1 MTTTPSMSQTTSQTA
16 SQVGRST
23 TAPAVSIFDR
33 PLATLFLAAINGALW
48 GALVAVVVGS
58 ALALVTGLEVRPL
71 MGPAMLA
78 GLAGAVTFAALRTA
92 EYPWRAPQSLASAL
106 VFAAVLVLAS
116 LGRPFAL
123 TFGEAPLVWSV
134 ALISGTAGTQWVIA
148 ASQHPIRFGAMN
160 RFRRERAMMLSLRAF
175 GFVFFGTIMVLP
187 LYVMVMTSLKTQQEL
202 LANPL
207 NLWPSFERGL
217 MGPFRSYIELFQIY
231 GFGRYIWNSALISL
245 ATVVV
250 TLLFAVPGSYAVSRL
265 SFPGRA
271 SMSRS
276 ILMIYLVPAIVLVIP
291 LYAIFAKLG
300 LRDSLW
306 GLLVVYP
313 ATTLPV
319 ALYMLQGYFRGVPAE
334 LEEAGLMDGCSRLR
348 VIWSITLPLSIPALA
363 SVSLYV
369 FMIAWNEFLF
379 AFMFLDDPKM
389 FTLSRGVVS
398 LDSSEVPRQ
407 HLMAGA
413 VVSTVPI
420 VIIFLWAERFMVQG
434 LTSGGVKG

>member
-1 MTTTPSMSQTTSQTA
+1 MSTASAPRPSM
-16 SQVGRST
+16 
-23 TAPAVSIFDR
+23 FDR
-33 PLATLFLAAINGALW
+33 PAGTLALAGINGLLW
-48 GALVAVVVGS
+48 GVVVSILIG
-58 ALALVTGLEVRPL
+58 AGLALVTGLALRPQL
-71 MGPAMLA
+71 GTFALA
-78 GLAGAVTFAALRTA
+78 GLVGAAVHAGLRADALG
-92 EYPWRAPQSLASAL
+92 WRSPQSLAPLAAILLVSLAL
-106 VFAAVLVLAS
+106 SGLQPFN
-116 LGRPFAL
+116 LGI
-123 TFGEAPLVWSV
+123 GEAPLAWLASLLLT
-134 ALISGTAGTQWVIA
+134 ALGLHWVIL
-148 ASQHPIRFGAMN
+148 ASQHPIRFGRMN
-160 RFRRERAMMLSLRAF
+160 RFRREQALMLSLRAF
-175 GFVFFGTIMVLP
+175 GFVFFGVIVVLP
-187 LYVMVMTSLKTQQEL
+187 LYVLVMTSLKTQQAL

-207 NLWPSFERGL
+207 DLWPDFDQGL
-217 MGPFRSYIELFQIY
+217 MTPLRSYIELFRDFD
-231 GFGRYIWNSALISL
+231 FGRYMWNSALISV
-245 ATVVV
+245 ATVVI

-265 SFPGRA
+265 SFPGRLT
-271 SMSRS
+271 MSRS

-300 LRDSLW
+300 LRDNLW

-319 ALYMLQGYFRGVPAE
+319 ALYMLQGYFRGVPRE

-348 VIWSITLPLSIPALA
+348 VIWSITLPLSVPALA

>member
-1 MTTTPSMSQTTSQTA
+1 MNTPSIYDS
-16 SQVGRST
+16 R
-23 TAPAVSIFDR
+23 I
-33 PLATLFLAAINGALW
+33 ATLILAALNGALW
-48 GALVAVVVGS
+48 GLVVSILVGS
-58 ALALVTGLEVRPL
+58 GLALLTGLELRPL
-71 MGPAMLA
+71 LGPSMLA
-78 GLAGAVTFAALRTA
+78 GLGAGATHAFLRRDEA
-92 EYPWRAPQSLASAL
+92 SWRSVSSLISAL
-106 VFAAVLVLAS
+106 VFVVLLLAVS
-116 LGRPFAL
+116 LGRPYAVTIGDGAVIWMIAL
-123 TFGEAPLVWSV
+123 VLATVS
-134 ALISGTAGTQWVIA
+134 TQWVIM

-160 RFRRERAMMLSLRAF
+160 RFRREQAMMLSLRAF
-175 GFVFFGTIMVLP
+175 GFVFFGAIVVLP
-187 LYVMVMTSLKTQQEL
+187 LYVMVMTSLKTQQAL

-207 NLWPSFERGL
+207 NLFPSFEDGVL
-217 MGPFRSYIELFQIY
+217 GPFRSYIELFQIY
-231 GFGRYIWNSALISL
+231 DFGRYIWNSALISV
-245 ATVVV
+245 ATVVI

-265 SFPGRA
+265 SFPGR
-271 SMSRS
+271 STLSRS

-348 VIWSITLPLSIPALA
+348 VIWSITLPLSVPALA

-420 VIIFLWAERFMVQG
+420 VVIFLWAERFMVQG

>member
-1 MTTTPSMSQTTSQTA
+1 MNTPSIYDT
-16 SQVGRST
+16 R
-23 TAPAVSIFDR
+23 I
-33 PLATLFLAAINGALW
+33 ATLLLAALNGALW
-48 GALVAVVVGS
+48 GLVVSILVG
-58 ALALVTGLEVRPL
+58 AGLALLTGLELRPL
-71 MGPAMLA
+71 LGPSMLA
-78 GLAGAVTFAALRTA
+78 GLGAGATHAFLRRDEA
-92 EYPWRAPQSLASAL
+92 SWRSVSSQISAL
-106 VFAAVLVLAS
+106 VFVVLLLAVS
-116 LGRPFAL
+116 LGRPYAVTIGDGAVIWMIAL
-123 TFGEAPLVWSV
+123 VLATVS
-134 ALISGTAGTQWVIA
+134 TQWVIM

-160 RFRRERAMMLSLRAF
+160 RFRREQAMMLSLRAF
-175 GFVFFGTIMVLP
+175 GFVFFGAIVVLP
-187 LYVMVMTSLKTQQEL
+187 LYVMVMTSLKTQQAL

-207 NLWPSFERGL
+207 NLFPSFEDGVL
-217 MGPFRSYIELFQIY
+217 GPFRSYIELFQIY
-231 GFGRYIWNSALISL
+231 DFGRYIWNSALISV
-245 ATVVV
+245 ATVVI

-265 SFPGRA
+265 SFPGR
-271 SMSRS
+271 STLSRS

-348 VIWSITLPLSIPALA
+348 VIWSITLPLSVPALA

-420 VIIFLWAERFMVQG
+420 VVIFLWAERFMVQG

>member
-1 MTTTPSMSQTTSQTA
+1 MN
-16 SQVGRST
+16 
-23 TAPAVSIFDR
+23 APSIFDTR
-33 PLATLFLAAINGALW
+33 LAILALAGLNGAVW
-48 GALVAVVVGS
+48 GLVVSILVGS
-58 ALALVTGLEVRPL
+58 GLALLTGLELRPL
-71 MGPAMLA
+71 LGPSLVAGMGCGVVHA
-78 GLAGAVTFAALRTA
+78 GLRRDDFCWRTV
-92 EYPWRAPQSLASAL
+92 PSLASAG
-106 VFAAVLVLAS
+106 VFMVLVLALS
-116 LGRPFAL
+116 LGRPYAVTLGDGPLIWLIAL
-123 TFGEAPLVWSV
+123 GLATL
-134 ALISGTAGTQWVIA
+134 GTQWVIM

-175 GFVFFGTIMVLP
+175 GFVFFGAIVVLP
-187 LYVMVMTSLKTQQEL
+187 LYVMVMTSLKTQGEL

-207 NLWPSFERGL
+207 NLFPSFENGL
-217 MGPFRSYIELFQIY
+217 LGPFRSYIELFQIY
-231 GFGRYIWNSALISL
+231 DFGRYIWNSALISL
-245 ATVVV
+245 ATVVI

-265 SFPGRA
+265 NFPGR
-271 SMSRS
+271 STLSRS

-348 VIWSITLPLSIPALA
+348 VIWSITLPLSVPALA

-413 VVSTVPI
+413 VVSTAPI
-420 VIIFLWAERFMVQG
+420 VVIFLWAERFMVQG

>member
-1 MTTTPSMSQTTSQTA
+1 MNAPSIYDSRM
-16 SQVGRST
+16 
-23 TAPAVSIFDR
+23 
-33 PLATLFLAAINGALW
+33 ATLILAALNGALW
-48 GALVAVVVGS
+48 GLVVSILVGS
-58 ALALVTGLEVRPL
+58 GLALLTGLELRPL
-71 MGPAMLA
+71 LGPSMLA
-78 GLAGAVTFAALRTA
+78 GLGAGATHAFLRRDEALWWSA
-92 EYPWRAPQSLASAL
+92 QSLLSAL
-106 VFAAVLVLAS
+106 VFVVLLLAVS
-116 LGRPFAL
+116 LGRPYAVGVGDGAVIWLIAL
-123 TFGEAPLVWSV
+123 AAATVC
-134 ALISGTAGTQWVIA
+134 TQWVIM

-160 RFRRERAMMLSLRAF
+160 RFRREQAMMLSLRAF
-175 GFVFFGTIMVLP
+175 GFVFFGAIVVLP
-187 LYVMVMTSLKTQQEL
+187 LYVMVMTSLKTQQAL

-207 NLWPSFERGL
+207 NLFPSFEDGL
-217 MGPFRSYIELFQIY
+217 LGPFRSYIELFQVY
-231 GFGRYIWNSALISL
+231 DFGRYIWNSALISV
-245 ATVVV
+245 ATVFI

-265 SFPGRA
+265 SFPGR
-271 SMSRS
+271 STLSRS

-348 VIWSITLPLSIPALA
+348 VIWSITLPLSVPALA

-420 VIIFLWAERFMVQG
+420 VVIFLWAERFMVQG

>member
-1 MTTTPSMSQTTSQTA
+1 MNAPSIYDS
-16 SQVGRST
+16 R
-23 TAPAVSIFDR
+23 I
-33 PLATLFLAAINGALW
+33 ATLILAALNGALW
-48 GALVAVVVGS
+48 GLVVSILVGS
-58 ALALVTGLEVRPL
+58 GLALLTGLELRPL
-71 MGPAMLA
+71 LGPSMLA
-78 GLAGAVTFAALRTA
+78 GLGAGATHAFLRRDEALWWSA
-92 EYPWRAPQSLASAL
+92 QSLVSAL
-106 VFAAVLVLAS
+106 VFVVLLLAVS
-116 LGRPFAL
+116 LGRPYAVAIGDGVVIWLIAL
-123 TFGEAPLVWSV
+123 V
-134 ALISGTAGTQWVIA
+134 AATVCTQWVIM

-160 RFRRERAMMLSLRAF
+160 RFRREQAMMLSLRAF
-175 GFVFFGTIMVLP
+175 GFVFFGAIVVLP
-187 LYVMVMTSLKTQQEL
+187 LYVMVMTSLKTQQAL

-207 NLWPSFERGL
+207 NLFPSFEDGL
-217 MGPFRSYIELFQIY
+217 LGPFRSYIELFQVY
-231 GFGRYIWNSALISL
+231 DFGRYIWNSALISV
-245 ATVVV
+245 ATVFI

-265 SFPGRA
+265 SFPGR
-271 SMSRS
+271 STLSRS

-348 VIWSITLPLSIPALA
+348 VIWSITLPLSVPALA

-420 VIIFLWAERFMVQG
+420 VVIFLWAERFMVQG

>member
-1 MTTTPSMSQTTSQTA
+1 MNTPSIYDT
-16 SQVGRST
+16 R
-23 TAPAVSIFDR
+23 F
-33 PLATLFLAAINGALW
+33 ATLLLAALNGALW
-48 GALVAVVVGS
+48 GLVVSILVGS
-58 ALALVTGLEVRPL
+58 GLALLTGLELRPL
-71 MGPAMLA
+71 LGPSMLA
-78 GLAGAVTFAALRTA
+78 GLGAGATHAFLRRDEA
-92 EYPWRAPQSLASAL
+92 SWRSVSSQISAL
-106 VFAAVLVLAS
+106 VFVVLLLAVS
-116 LGRPFAL
+116 LGRPYAVTIGDGAVIWMIAL
-123 TFGEAPLVWSV
+123 VLATVS
-134 ALISGTAGTQWVIA
+134 TQWVIM

-160 RFRRERAMMLSLRAF
+160 RFRREQAMMLSLRAF
-175 GFVFFGTIMVLP
+175 GFVFFGAIVVLP
-187 LYVMVMTSLKTQQEL
+187 LYVMVMTSLKTQQAL

-207 NLWPSFERGL
+207 NLFPSFEDGFL
-217 MGPFRSYIELFQIY
+217 GPFRSYIELFQIY
-231 GFGRYIWNSALISL
+231 DFGRYIWNSALISI
-245 ATVVV
+245 ATVVI

-265 SFPGRA
+265 SFPGR
-271 SMSRS
+271 STLSRS

-348 VIWSITLPLSIPALA
+348 VIWSITLPLSVPALA

-420 VIIFLWAERFMVQG
+420 VVIFLWAERFMVQG

>member
-1 MTTTPSMSQTTSQTA
+1 MNAPSIYDS
-16 SQVGRST
+16 R
-23 TAPAVSIFDR
+23 I
-33 PLATLFLAAINGALW
+33 ATLILAALNGALW
-48 GALVAVVVGS
+48 GLVVSILVGS
-58 ALALVTGLEVRPL
+58 GLALLTGLELRPL
-71 MGPAMLA
+71 LGPSMLA
-78 GLAGAVTFAALRTA
+78 GLGAGATHAFLRRDEALWWSA
-92 EYPWRAPQSLASAL
+92 QSLVSAL
-106 VFAAVLVLAS
+106 VFVVLLLAVS
-116 LGRPFAL
+116 LGRPYAVAIGDGVEIWLIAL
-123 TFGEAPLVWSV
+123 V
-134 ALISGTAGTQWVIA
+134 AATVCTQWVIM

-160 RFRRERAMMLSLRAF
+160 RFRREQAMMLSLRAF
-175 GFVFFGTIMVLP
+175 GFVFFGAIVVLP
-187 LYVMVMTSLKTQQEL
+187 LYVMVMTSLKTQQAL

-207 NLWPSFERGL
+207 NLFPSFEDGL
-217 MGPFRSYIELFQIY
+217 LGPFRSYIELFQVY
-231 GFGRYIWNSALISL
+231 DFGRYIWNSALISV
-245 ATVVV
+245 ATVFI

-265 SFPGRA
+265 SFPGR
-271 SMSRS
+271 STLSRS

-348 VIWSITLPLSIPALA
+348 VIWSITLPLSVPALA

-420 VIIFLWAERFMVQG
+420 VVIFLWAERFMVQG

>member
-1 MTTTPSMSQTTSQTA
+1 MN
-16 SQVGRST
+16 
-23 TAPAVSIFDR
+23 APSIFDTR
-33 PLATLFLAAINGALW
+33 LAILALAGLNGAVW
-48 GALVAVVVGS
+48 GLVVSILVGS
-58 ALALVTGLEVRPL
+58 GLALLTGLELRPL
-71 MGPAMLA
+71 LGPSLVAGMGCGVVHA
-78 GLAGAVTFAALRTA
+78 GLRRDDFGWRTV
-92 EYPWRAPQSLASAL
+92 PSLASAG
-106 VFAAVLVLAS
+106 VFMVLVLALS
-116 LGRPFAL
+116 LGRPYAVTLGDGPLIWLIAL
-123 TFGEAPLVWSV
+123 GLATL
-134 ALISGTAGTQWVIA
+134 GTQWVIM

-175 GFVFFGTIMVLP
+175 GFVFFGAIVVLP
-187 LYVMVMTSLKTQQEL
+187 LYVMVMTSLKTQGEL

-207 NLWPSFERGL
+207 NLFPSFENGL
-217 MGPFRSYIELFQIY
+217 LGPFRSYIELFQIY
-231 GFGRYIWNSALISL
+231 DFGRYIWNSALISL
-245 ATVVV
+245 ATVVI

-265 SFPGRA
+265 NFPGR
-271 SMSRS
+271 STLSRS

-348 VIWSITLPLSIPALA
+348 VIWSITLPLSVPALA

-413 VVSTVPI
+413 VVSTAPI
-420 VIIFLWAERFMVQG
+420 VVIFLWAERFMVQG

>member
-1 MTTTPSMSQTTSQTA
+1 M
-16 SQVGRST
+16 
-23 TAPAVSIFDR
+23 
-33 PLATLFLAAINGALW
+33 
-48 GALVAVVVGS
+48 
-58 ALALVTGLEVRPL
+58 
-71 MGPAMLA
+71 
-78 GLAGAVTFAALRTA
+78 
-92 EYPWRAPQSLASAL
+92 
-106 VFAAVLVLAS
+106 
-116 LGRPFAL
+116 
-123 TFGEAPLVWSV
+123 
-134 ALISGTAGTQWVIA
+134 
-148 ASQHPIRFGAMN
+148 
-160 RFRRERAMMLSLRAF
+160 
-175 GFVFFGTIMVLP
+175 FFGVIVVLP
-187 LYVMVMTSLKTQQEL
+187 LYVLVMTSLKTQQAL

-207 NLWPSFERGL
+207 DLWPDFDQGL
-217 MGPFRSYIELFQIY
+217 MTPLRSYIELFRDFD
-231 GFGRYIWNSALISL
+231 FGRYMWNSALISV
-245 ATVVV
+245 ATVVI

-265 SFPGRA
+265 SFPGRLT
-271 SMSRS
+271 MSRS

-300 LRDSLW
+300 LRDNLW

-319 ALYMLQGYFRGVPAE
+319 ALYMLQGYFRGVPRE

-348 VIWSITLPLSIPALA
+348 VIWSITLPLSVPALA

-369 FMIAWNEFLF
+369 FRIAGNEFLF

-407 HLMAGA
+407 HLKAGA

>member
-1 MTTTPSMSQTTSQTA
+1 MNAPS
-16 SQVGRST
+16 R
-23 TAPAVSIFDR
+23 FDR
-33 PLATLFLAAINGALW
+33 PLATLALAAINGAFW
-48 GALVAVVVGS
+48 GLIVSIVIGAG
-58 ALALVTGLEVRPL
+58 LALLTGLELRPL
-71 MGPAMLA
+71 LGPALLA
-78 GLAGAVTFAALRTA
+78 GLGCGAVHAFFRRDALA
-92 EYPWRAPQSLASAL
+92 WHAPQSLASAG
-106 VFAAVLVLAS
+106 VFAALALALS
-116 LGRPFAL
+116 LGRPYAVTVTENPVIWL
-123 TFGEAPLVWSV
+123 V
-134 ALISGTAGTQWVIA
+134 ALAAGTAATQWVIA
-148 ASQHPIRFGAMN
+148 ASQHPIRFGQMN
-160 RFRRERAMMLSLRAF
+160 RFRREQAMMLSLRAF
-175 GFVFFGTIMVLP
+175 GFVFFGVIVMLP
-187 LYVMVMTSLKTQQEL
+187 LYVLVMTSLKTQQAL

-207 NLWPSFERGL
+207 DLLPSFENGL
-217 MGPFRSYIELFQIY
+217 LGPLRSYIELFEVY
-231 GFGRYIWNSALISL
+231 NFGRYIWNSALISV
-245 ATVVV
+245 ATVVI

-265 SFPGRA
+265 SFPGR
-271 SMSRS
+271 STLSRS

-348 VIWSITLPLSIPALA
+348 VIWSITLPLSVPALA

-420 VIIFLWAERFMVQG
+420 VVIFLWAERFMVQG

>member
-1 MTTTPSMSQTTSQTA
+1 MNAPSIYDS
-16 SQVGRST
+16 R
-23 TAPAVSIFDR
+23 I
-33 PLATLFLAAINGALW
+33 ATLILAALNGALW
-48 GALVAVVVGS
+48 GLVVSILVGS
-58 ALALVTGLEVRPL
+58 GLALLTGLELRPL
-71 MGPAMLA
+71 LGPSMLA
-78 GLAGAVTFAALRTA
+78 GLGAGATHALLRRDEA
-92 EYPWRAPQSLASAL
+92 LCWSAQSLVSAL
-106 VFAAVLVLAS
+106 VFVVLLLAVS
-116 LGRPFAL
+116 LGRPYAVAIGDGVVIWLIAL
-123 TFGEAPLVWSV
+123 V
-134 ALISGTAGTQWVIA
+134 AATVCTQWVIM

-160 RFRRERAMMLSLRAF
+160 RFRREQAMMLSLRAF
-175 GFVFFGTIMVLP
+175 GFVFFGAIVVLP
-187 LYVMVMTSLKTQQEL
+187 LYVMVMTSLKTQQAL

-207 NLWPSFERGL
+207 NLFPSFEDGL
-217 MGPFRSYIELFQIY
+217 LGPFRSYIELFQVY
-231 GFGRYIWNSALISL
+231 DFGRYIWNSALISV
-245 ATVVV
+245 ATVFI

-265 SFPGRA
+265 SFPGR
-271 SMSRS
+271 STLSRS

-348 VIWSITLPLSIPALA
+348 VIWSITLPLSVPALA

-420 VIIFLWAERFMVQG
+420 VVIFLWAERFMVQG

>member
-1 MTTTPSMSQTTSQTA
+1 M
-16 SQVGRST
+16 
-23 TAPAVSIFDR
+23 
-33 PLATLFLAAINGALW
+33 
-48 GALVAVVVGS
+48 
-58 ALALVTGLEVRPL
+58 
-71 MGPAMLA
+71 
-78 GLAGAVTFAALRTA
+78 
-92 EYPWRAPQSLASAL
+92 
-106 VFAAVLVLAS
+106 
-116 LGRPFAL
+116 
-123 TFGEAPLVWSV
+123 
-134 ALISGTAGTQWVIA
+134 VI
-148 ASQHPIRFGAMN
+148 
-160 RFRRERAMMLSLRAF
+160 
-175 GFVFFGTIMVLP
+175 
-187 LYVMVMTSLKTQQEL
+187 
-202 LANPL
+202 
-207 NLWPSFERGL
+207 
-217 MGPFRSYIELFQIY
+217 
-231 GFGRYIWNSALISL
+231 
-245 ATVVV
+245 

-265 SFPGRA
+265 NFPGR
-271 SMSRS
+271 STLSRS

-348 VIWSITLPLSIPALA
+348 VIWSITLPLSVPALA

-413 VVSTVPI
+413 VVSTVR
-420 VIIFLWAERFMVQG
+420 L
-434 LTSGGVKG
+434 S

>member
-1 MTTTPSMSQTTSQTA
+1 MNTP
-16 SQVGRST
+16 
-23 TAPAVSIFDR
+23 SIFDTR
-33 PLATLFLAAINGALW
+33 IATLALAGLNGAVW
-48 GALVAVVVGS
+48 GLVVSILVGS
-58 ALALVTGLEVRPL
+58 GLALLTGLELRPL
-71 MGPAMLA
+71 LGPSMVAGIGCGVVHA
-78 GLAGAVTFAALRTA
+78 GLRRDDFGWRTV
-92 EYPWRAPQSLASAL
+92 PSLASAG
-106 VFAAVLVLAS
+106 VFVVLVLALS
-116 LGRPFAL
+116 LGRPYAVMMGDGLLIWLIAL
-123 TFGEAPLVWSV
+123 GLATLC
-134 ALISGTAGTQWVIA
+134 TQWAIM

-175 GFVFFGTIMVLP
+175 GFVFFGAIVVLP
-187 LYVMVMTSLKTQQEL
+187 LYVMVMTSLKTQQAL

-207 NLWPSFERGL
+207 NLLPSFEDGL
-217 MGPFRSYIELFQIY
+217 LGPFRSYIELFQVY
-231 GFGRYIWNSALISL
+231 DFGRYIWNSALISV
-245 ATVVV
+245 ATVVI

-265 SFPGRA
+265 NFPGR
-271 SMSRS
+271 STLSRS
-276 ILMIYLVPAIVLVIP
+276 ILLIYLVPAIVLVIP

-348 VIWSITLPLSIPALA
+348 VIWSITLPLSVPALA

-413 VVSTVPI
+413 VVSTAPI
-420 VIIFLWAERFMVQG
+420 VVIFLWAERFMVQG

>member
-1 MTTTPSMSQTTSQTA
+1 MTARTLPPSQAASTPA
-16 SQVGRST
+16 L
-23 TAPAVSIFDR
+23 SILDQ
-33 PLATLFLAAINGALW
+33 PVATLILAGINGALW
-48 GALVAVVVGS
+48 GAVVSIMVGS
-58 ALALVTGLEVRPL
+58 GLALLTGMELRPL
-71 MGPAMLA
+71 LGPSMLA
-78 GLAGAVTFAALRTA
+78 GLAASVTFAALRRDDFN
-92 EYPWRAPQSLASAL
+92 WRAPQSLASAL
-106 VFAAVLVLAS
+106 VFAGVLLVAS
-116 LGRPFAL
+116 LGRPYAMTFAQ
-123 TFGEAPLVWSV
+123 APMIWTV
-134 ALISGTAGTQWVIA
+134 ALLMATAGTQWVIA
-148 ASQHPIRFGAMN
+148 ASQHPIRFRAMN
-160 RFRRERAMMLSLRAF
+160 RFRRERAVMLSLRAF
-175 GFVFFGTIMVLP
+175 GFVFFGAMVVLP
-187 LYVMVMTSLKTQQEL
+187 LYVMVMTSLKTQQAL

-207 NLWPSFERGL
+207 NLFPSFENGL
-217 MGPFRSYIELFQIY
+217 LGPLRSYIELFQIY
-231 GFGRYIWNSALISL
+231 GFGRYIWNSALISV
-245 ATVVV
+245 ATVVI

-265 SFPGRA
+265 NFPGR
-271 SMSRS
+271 STLSRS

-348 VIWSITLPLSIPALA
+348 VIWSITLPLSVPALA

-420 VIIFLWAERFMVQG
+420 VVIFLWAERFMVQG

>member
-1 MTTTPSMSQTTSQTA
+1 MNTPSIYDT
-16 SQVGRST
+16 R
-23 TAPAVSIFDR
+23 I
-33 PLATLFLAAINGALW
+33 ATLLLAALNGALW
-48 GALVAVVVGS
+48 GLVVSILVGS
-58 ALALVTGLEVRPL
+58 GLALLTGLELRPL
-71 MGPAMLA
+71 LGPSMLA
-78 GLAGAVTFAALRTA
+78 GLGAGASHAFLRRDDA
-92 EYPWRAPQSLASAL
+92 SWRSVSSLLSAL
-106 VFAAVLVLAS
+106 VFVGLLLAAS
-116 LGRPFAL
+116 LGRPYAVTIGDGAVIWVIAL
-123 TFGEAPLVWSV
+123 VMATLA
-134 ALISGTAGTQWVIA
+134 TQWVIM

-160 RFRRERAMMLSLRAF
+160 RFRREQAMMLSLRAF
-175 GFVFFGTIMVLP
+175 GFVFFGAIVVLP
-187 LYVMVMTSLKTQQEL
+187 LYVMVMTSLKTQQAL

-207 NLWPSFERGL
+207 NLFPSFEDGL
-217 MGPFRSYIELFQIY
+217 LGPFRSYIELFQVY
-231 GFGRYIWNSALISL
+231 DFGRYIWNSALISV
-245 ATVVV
+245 ATVVI

-265 SFPGRA
+265 SFPGR
-271 SMSRS
+271 SMLSRS

-348 VIWSITLPLSIPALA
+348 VIWSITLPLSVPALA

-420 VIIFLWAERFMVQG
+420 VVIFLWAERFMVQG

>member
-1 MTTTPSMSQTTSQTA
+1 
-16 SQVGRST
+16 
-23 TAPAVSIFDR
+23 
-33 PLATLFLAAINGALW
+33 
-48 GALVAVVVGS
+48 
-58 ALALVTGLEVRPL
+58 
-71 MGPAMLA
+71 
-78 GLAGAVTFAALRTA
+78 
-92 EYPWRAPQSLASAL
+92 
-106 VFAAVLVLAS
+106 
-116 LGRPFAL
+116 
-123 TFGEAPLVWSV
+123 
-134 ALISGTAGTQWVIA
+134 
-148 ASQHPIRFGAMN
+148 
-160 RFRRERAMMLSLRAF
+160 MLSLRAF
-175 GFVFFGTIMVLP
+175 GFVFFGAIVVLP
-187 LYVMVMTSLKTQQEL
+187 LYVMVMTSLKTQGEL

-207 NLWPSFERGL
+207 NLFPSFENGL
-217 MGPFRSYIELFQIY
+217 LGPFRSYIELFQIY
-231 GFGRYIWNSALISL
+231 DFGRYIWNSALISL
-245 ATVVV
+245 ATVVI

-265 SFPGRA
+265 NFPGR
-271 SMSRS
+271 STLSRS

-348 VIWSITLPLSIPALA
+348 VIWSITLPLSVPALA

-413 VVSTVPI
+413 VVSTAPI
-420 VIIFLWAERFMVQG
+420 VVIFLWAERFMVQG

>member
-1 MTTTPSMSQTTSQTA
+1 MNAPSIYDS
-16 SQVGRST
+16 R
-23 TAPAVSIFDR
+23 I
-33 PLATLFLAAINGALW
+33 ATLILAALNGALW
-48 GALVAVVVGS
+48 GQVVSILVGS
-58 ALALVTGLEVRPL
+58 GLALLTGLELRPL
-71 MGPAMLA
+71 LGPSMLA
-78 GLAGAVTFAALRTA
+78 GLGAGATHAFLRRDEALWWSA
-92 EYPWRAPQSLASAL
+92 QSLVSAL
-106 VFAAVLVLAS
+106 VFVVLLLAVS
-116 LGRPFAL
+116 LGRPNAVAIGDGMVIWLIAL
-123 TFGEAPLVWSV
+123 V
-134 ALISGTAGTQWVIA
+134 AATVCTQWVIM

-160 RFRRERAMMLSLRAF
+160 RFRREQAMMLSLRAF
-175 GFVFFGTIMVLP
+175 GFVFFGAIVVLP
-187 LYVMVMTSLKTQQEL
+187 LYVMVMTSLKTQQAL

-207 NLWPSFERGL
+207 NLFPSFEDGL
-217 MGPFRSYIELFQIY
+217 LGPFRSYIELFQVY
-231 GFGRYIWNSALISL
+231 DFGRYIWNSALISV
-245 ATVVV
+245 ATVFI

-265 SFPGRA
+265 SFPGR
-271 SMSRS
+271 STLSRS

-348 VIWSITLPLSIPALA
+348 VIWSITLPLSVPALA

-420 VIIFLWAERFMVQG
+420 VVIFLWAERFMVQG

>member
-1 MTTTPSMSQTTSQTA
+1 MN
-16 SQVGRST
+16 
-23 TAPAVSIFDR
+23 APSIFDTR
-33 PLATLFLAAINGALW
+33 LAILALAGLNGAVW
-48 GALVAVVVGS
+48 GLVVSILVGS
-58 ALALVTGLEVRPL
+58 GLALLTGLELRPL
-71 MGPAMLA
+71 LGPSLVAGMGCGVVHA
-78 GLAGAVTFAALRTA
+78 GLRRDDFGWRTV
-92 EYPWRAPQSLASAL
+92 PSLASAG
-106 VFAAVLVLAS
+106 VFMVLVLALS
-116 LGRPFAL
+116 LGRPYAVTLGDGPLIWLIAL
-123 TFGEAPLVWSV
+123 GLATL
-134 ALISGTAGTQWVIA
+134 GTQWVIM
-148 ASQHPIRFGAMN
+148 ASQHPIRLGAMN

-175 GFVFFGTIMVLP
+175 GFVFFGAIVVLP
-187 LYVMVMTSLKTQQEL
+187 LYVMVMTSLKTQGEL

-207 NLWPSFERGL
+207 NLFPSFENGL
-217 MGPFRSYIELFQIY
+217 LGPFRSYIELFQIY
-231 GFGRYIWNSALISL
+231 DFGRYIWNSALISL
-245 ATVVV
+245 ATVVI

-265 SFPGRA
+265 TFPGR
-271 SMSRS
+271 STLSRS

-348 VIWSITLPLSIPALA
+348 VIWSITLPLSVPALA

-413 VVSTVPI
+413 VVSTAPI
-420 VIIFLWAERFMVQG
+420 VVIFLWAERFMVQG

>member
-1 MTTTPSMSQTTSQTA
+1 MN
-16 SQVGRST
+16 
-23 TAPAVSIFDR
+23 APSIFDTR
-33 PLATLFLAAINGALW
+33 LAILALAGLNGAVW
-48 GALVAVVVGS
+48 GLVVSILVGS
-58 ALALVTGLEVRPL
+58 GLALLTGLELRPL
-71 MGPAMLA
+71 LGPSLVAGMGCGVVHA
-78 GLAGAVTFAALRTA
+78 GLRRDDFGWRTV
-92 EYPWRAPQSLASAL
+92 PSLASAG
-106 VFAAVLVLAS
+106 VFMVLVLALS
-116 LGRPFAL
+116 LGRPYAVTLGDGPLIWLIAL
-123 TFGEAPLVWSV
+123 GLATL
-134 ALISGTAGTQWVIA
+134 GTQWVIM

-175 GFVFFGTIMVLP
+175 GFVFFGAIVVLP
-187 LYVMVMTSLKTQQEL
+187 LYVMVMTSLKTQGEL

-207 NLWPSFERGL
+207 NLFPSFENGL
-217 MGPFRSYIELFQIY
+217 LGPFRSYIELFQIY
-231 GFGRYIWNSALISL
+231 DFGRYIWNSALISL
-245 ATVVV
+245 ATVVI

-265 SFPGRA
+265 TFPGR
-271 SMSRS
+271 STLSRS

-348 VIWSITLPLSIPALA
+348 VIWSITLPLSVPALA

-413 VVSTVPI
+413 VVSTAPI
-420 VIIFLWAERFMVQG
+420 VVIFLWAERFMVQG

>member
-1 MTTTPSMSQTTSQTA
+1 VIWLVA
-16 SQVGRST
+16 
-23 TAPAVSIFDR
+23 
-33 PLATLFLAAINGALW
+33 LAA
-48 GALVAVVVGS
+48 
-58 ALALVTGLEVRPL
+58 
-71 MGPAMLA
+71 
-78 GLAGAVTFAALRTA
+78 
-92 EYPWRAPQSLASAL
+92 
-106 VFAAVLVLAS
+106 
-116 LGRPFAL
+116 
-123 TFGEAPLVWSV
+123 
-134 ALISGTAGTQWVIA
+134 GTAATQWVIA
-148 ASQHPIRFGAMN
+148 ASQHPIRFGQMN
-160 RFRRERAMMLSLRAF
+160 RFRREQAMMLSLRAF
-175 GFVFFGTIMVLP
+175 GFVFFGVIVMLP
-187 LYVMVMTSLKTQQEL
+187 LYVLVMTSLKTQQAL

-207 NLWPSFERGL
+207 DLLPSFENGL
-217 MGPFRSYIELFQIY
+217 LGPLRSYIELFEVY
-231 GFGRYIWNSALISL
+231 NFGRYIWNSALISV
-245 ATVVV
+245 ATVVI

-265 SFPGRA
+265 SFPGR
-271 SMSRS
+271 STLSRS

-348 VIWSITLPLSIPALA
+348 VIWSITLPLSVPALA

-420 VIIFLWAERFMVQG
+420 VVIFLWAERFMVQG